1 MSQLHWLFAK
11 KTRFISIQ
19 KLTSAFYE
27 KYVSSNSVHN
37 KLYAESICCSLYAE
51 PFAQAHT
58 LQITVHIKG
67 SNLNIA
73 CQRGNLWY
81 VNWFLH
87 LYFVRRNSPN
97 MINIFLITCKP
108 IFSRTEIYISRNTN
122 ECGDMFLFCINSS
135 LFNNIDIFVIKRN
148 NKEMCLYNCYLPE
161 SKMTWI

>member
-1 MSQLHWLFAK
+1 MSQSHWLFAK
-11 KTRFISIQ
+11 KTRFIPIQ

-51 PFAQAHT
+51 PVAQAHNQ

-97 MINIFLITCKP
+97 MINIF
-108 IFSRTEIYISRNTN
+108 FYYY
-122 ECGDMFLFCINSS
+122 
-135 LFNNIDIFVIKRN
+135 FVIQ
-148 NKEMCLYNCYLPE
+148 YLVGQKYIFPE
-161 SKMTWI
+161 IPTNVVICFCFV